1 VMTKQNPHSFCSFLL
16 YHWLSTRAAD
26 A

>member
-16 YHWLSTRAAD
+16 FHWLSTRAAD

>member
-1 VMTKQNPHSFCSFLL
+1 VMTKQNPLSFCSFLL
-16 YHWLSTRAAD
+16 FHWLSTRAAD